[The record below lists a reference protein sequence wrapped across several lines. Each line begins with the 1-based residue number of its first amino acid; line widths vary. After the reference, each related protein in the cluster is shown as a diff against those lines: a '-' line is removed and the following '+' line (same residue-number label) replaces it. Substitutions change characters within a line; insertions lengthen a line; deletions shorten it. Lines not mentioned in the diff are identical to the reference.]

1 MKKRKSNWN
10 IQFLLVR
17 VMKYVKNIAES
28 ISNFQGDF
36 FDFFA
41 WHHSSHLNY
50 ELKISSMN
58 LMSLTKDGFR

>member
-1 MKKRKSNWN
+1 MKKRKANWN

-28 ISNFQGDF
+28 ISNFQG
-36 FDFFA
+36 DFFA